1 MELCLV
7 EHDKDNFNRNRVDP
21 CSTQR
26 KLHIHLKCL
35 SFSVCLHLF
44 PKRFV
49 DGFINLVEEWERSFK
64 SFDLTILCCFKPF
77 KTFVHTR

>member
-1 MELCLV
+1 MDYTESNYWFQSFGEFLSFLEELCLV

-26 KLHIHLKCL
+26 KLHIHLKYL
-35 SFSVCLHLF
+35 SFSVCLYLF

-49 DGFINLVEEWERSFK
+49 EGFINLVEE
-64 SFDLTILCCFKPF
+64 
-77 KTFVHTR
+77 